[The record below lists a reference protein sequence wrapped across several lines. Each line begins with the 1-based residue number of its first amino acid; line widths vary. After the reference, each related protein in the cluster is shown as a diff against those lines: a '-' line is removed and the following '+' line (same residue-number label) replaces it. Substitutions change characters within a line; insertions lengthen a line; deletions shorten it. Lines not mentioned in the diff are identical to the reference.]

1 VVVSSEI
8 SLQAIL
14 AEAGSGV
21 DDVEAVVGCSS
32 LPGEATPVA
41 AAADSISS
49 TSRNSVA
56 VGQSTGRAEFGARAE
71 VSVIDGE
78 DVGEQA
84 VVSGWKRR

>member
-1 VVVSSEI
+1 MVVSSEI

-21 DDVEAVVGCSS
+21 DDVEAVVGCST
-32 LPGEATPVA
+32 LPGEASPVA
-41 AAADSISS
+41 ATADSISS
-49 TSRNSVA
+49 TSHNSVA